1 MSPPRGVLFTDLDG
15 TLLDFETY
23 RPSPQAVAALE
34 DLKRADIVVIPVS
47 SKTADEVRPLLH
59 ELGLPGP
66 AVAEGGAVLL
76 RVDGT
81 VDVVGPPRS
90 ELVAV
95 LERLTADG
103 WPLRGFSA
111 MDVGEVSRITGLD
124 AAAALRAMNRLASEP
139 FCTMR
144 TLVEQEPG
152 ELQAAVAALN
162 AAVVRG
168 GRLWHLMGT
177 GVDKATGMR
186 RVQAIIGGSGV
197 PTAALG
203 DAWNDLPM
211 LAAADL
217 GFLLGDR
224 VEGPSFPEGVVRLP
238 AVGPSGFADGVR
250 RVLGAW
256 ED

>member
-1 MSPPRGVLFTDLDG
+1 MSPPRGALFTDLDG

-34 DLKRADIVVIPVS
+34 NLKHADIWVIPVS

-66 AVAEGGAVLL
+66 AVAEGGAVLV

-81 VDVVGPPRS
+81 VDVLGPPRS

-95 LERLTADG
+95 LGHLTADG
-103 WPLRGFSA
+103 WPVRGFSV

-124 AAAALRAMNRLASEP
+124 AAAAHRAMNRLASEP
-139 FCTMR
+139 FCTTR
-144 TLVEQEPG
+144 PLDEKETG
-152 ELQAAVAALN
+152 ELEAAVAALK

-168 GRLWHLMGT
+168 GRFWHLMGV

-186 RVQAIIGGSGV
+186 RIQAIIGGSGI

-217 GFLLGDR
+217 GFLLGDT
-224 VEGPSFPEGVVRLP
+224 VEEQSVPEGVVRLR
-238 AVGPSGFADGVR
+238 AAGPSGFADCAR
-250 RVLGAW
+250 RVLDAW
-256 ED
+256 QA